1 MSACQSKNKVAAG
14 FSLRRNHVTQGFS
27 PAVLSLRKLYRAK
40 KKDIAVRL
48 DEFKQAGKKGSEEDI
63 FAELCFCLLTPQSK
77 ALNCWDAV
85 CAARKKDLLR
95 NGCASSIA
103 EILHRKVRFHNHKA
117 SYIVAARKLFS
128 ENGKLKIREKLQKIT
143 DYHESTKV
151 PRKHETQGFSKT
163 RLRLKNWRMRQYLR
177 CKSLRREPDIKPKG
191 LSYRKKALRASVP
204 PWLIIRA
211 WLVGNVKGMGYKE
224 ASHFL
229 RNIGFGKDIAILDRH
244 ILKNL
249 KALGV
254 ISDIPDTLTEKIY
267 LEIEGKMR
275 DFAER
280 TDIPLESLDLLFWSM
295 QTGHIFK

>member
-1 MSACQSKNKVAAG
+1 MNQGN
-14 FSLRRNHVTQGFS
+14 VTQGFS

-40 KKDIAVRL
+40 KKDIAARL
-48 DEFKQAGKKGSEEDI
+48 GEFREVWKKGSGEDV

-85 CAARKKDLLR
+85 CAARKKGLLR
-95 NGCASSIA
+95 SGCESSIA
-103 EILHRKVRFHNHKA
+103 MCLHRKVRFHNHKA

-128 ENGKLKIREKLQKIT
+128 ENGRLKIKETIQKIT

-151 PRKHETQGFSKT
+151 PRKHEKKLFSQGTYENLKFIGLKEENKSSFS
-163 RLRLKNWRMRQYLR
+163 LCSRQFPVKR
-177 CKSLRREPDIKPKG
+177 T
-191 LSYRKKALRASVP
+191 LRASVRQSP
-204 PWLIIRA
+204 RPGLDKQTCGGTPWLIIRG
-211 WLVGNVKGMGYKE
+211 WMVENIKGMGYKE

-249 KALGV
+249 KDLGV
-254 ISDIPDTLTEKIY
+254 ISEIPDTLTEKKY
-267 LEIEGKMR
+267 FEIEGKMR
-275 DFAER
+275 DFSER
-280 TDIPLESLDLLFWSM
+280 AGIPLEALDLLFWSM